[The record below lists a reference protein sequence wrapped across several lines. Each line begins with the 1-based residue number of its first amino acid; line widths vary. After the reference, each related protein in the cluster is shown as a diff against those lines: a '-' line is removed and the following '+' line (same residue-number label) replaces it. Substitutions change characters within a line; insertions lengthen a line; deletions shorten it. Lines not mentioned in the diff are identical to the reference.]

1 MGGIFW
7 HELHASICKCPK
19 NKTQEEYKLA
29 SCGDEFYNLIHIH
42 IHIHVPLPNNHI
54 TDPSKEGIKHDH
66 INNVEAS
73 SSKFIKQ
80 GLFLSDKDRVI
91 VGGVTVESLEEFV
104 AKTAELILF
113 LFAHALKSWGWA

>member
-1 MGGIFW
+1 
-7 HELHASICKCPK
+7 L
-19 NKTQEEYKLA
+19 
-29 SCGDEFYNLIHIH
+29 
-42 IHIHVPLPNNHI
+42 
-54 TDPSKEGIKHDH
+54 
-66 INNVEAS
+66 
-73 SSKFIKQ
+73 SKFIKQ